1 MSARAVTL
9 RALVVEDLARTAERC
24 QRHAAAMLLRRFPED
39 STALNTVASD
49 LRTANTPAARVAG
62 AAAGHLA
69 DGNVRRAA
77 GYLAEFCGLSL
88 EEWTAETSTEH
99 GVRYAAPEAV

>member
-1 MSARAVTL
+1 MSARTVTL
-9 RALVVEDLARTAERC
+9 RALVVEDIARTAER
-24 QRHAAAMLLRRFPED
+24 QGRPAVAMLLRRLSDD
-39 STALNTVASD
+39 STVLDTVASD
-49 LRTANTPAARVAG
+49 LRNANGNASRVAG

-69 DGNVRRAA
+69 DGAVSRAA

-88 EEWTAETSTEH
+88 DEWAAETSTEQ